1 MLTATQMVAIAT
13 RNGTPPM
20 HLSGLAEL
28 YKVHPLSLR
37 SVANLIDQQ
46 KTFLEYQVRDVS
58 LVAKSKGY
66 ADLMSKWQAAGP
78 PSKASLQV
86 LEKVVRAWGG
96 SITYLSRY
104 WNNVGI
110 AGKLGGLAGVQALR
124 LDLLTVAE
132 APASGGIRP
141 FDLTPDQWAKLAT
154 VLSNGRRADPDD
166 RRRRRGAGGSDCHS
180 RGRGHMGGGSVH
192 NRSCPD
198 HGGCQRGSHGLPR
211 FRGKQ
216 PVRAAARDVSP
227 QRQQRQSPGGS
238 VDCEYRRAFDG
249 GDA

>member
-86 LEKVVRAWGG
+86 LEKVVRAWGAP
-96 SITYLSRY
+96 SR
-104 WNNVGI
+104 I
-110 AGKLGGLAGVQALR
+110 
-124 LDLLTVAE
+124 
-132 APASGGIRP
+132 
-141 FDLTPDQWAKLAT
+141 
-154 VLSNGRRADPDD
+154 
-166 RRRRRGAGGSDCHS
+166 CHDT
-180 RGRGHMGGGSVH
+180 GTTWG
-192 NRSCPD
+192 
-198 HGGCQRGSHGLPR
+198 
-211 FRGKQ
+211 
-216 PVRAAARDVSP
+216 
-227 QRQQRQSPGGS
+227 SPGNWAGLRVCRRCGS
-238 VDCEYRRAFDG
+238 TCSRSPKRQPLEGSALSI
-249 GDA
+249 